1 MKIAIVGAGA
11 SGSTLVR
18 KFIQASEVL
27 NSLHIDVFEKR
38 DQLVVG
44 QPYEQDTTQAIMNE
58 HAQDLSIQADQPSDF
73 LDWLG
78 DHYPEL
84 AFNDAFPPRTY
95 YGEYLSDRLL
105 PFFHRPQVN
114 VIPESV
120 IDLDWQGDKQ
130 GLLTDTG
137 RWYQTYDAVFFTI
150 GHPPYAD
157 RYQLSGTPGYINHP
171 YPIQSVLNT
180 LDPKARVGVI
190 GSGLTSMDVIK
201 YLLKEYDWQETPKL
215 FIRDQNPF
223 RTVKFKRFQGEL
235 QMTFAPEW
243 ITDQRNETGHIA
255 LDLMVETFRKDL
267 ADNGIDFKR
276 LIHLYGKGS
285 LAEVE
290 KALQSPDL
298 TLGQIRRYVV
308 RLTQLLPDLYNA
320 LTPSD
325 RDNYSRNYEAIFN
338 HFRSQ
343 MPVESLKNV
352 INALGE
358 HSLELITDVQSIDY
372 EDNIYHVKTKAGE
385 KHLMDVLINC
395 AGFQLDLK
403 AASNFDLL
411 LNNLYNKEI
420 FTPYYRGGIAV
431 TWPQCQVLSNK
442 YGTMSNTFLLG
453 HWISPIHYGNNNIHL
468 CIKQAERVAD
478 DFIQNHKN

>member
-11 SGSTLVR
+11 SGATLVR
-18 KFIQASEVL
+18 KFVSELQTLDSL
-27 NSLHIDVFEKR
+27 NIDVFEKR
-38 DQLVVG
+38 ESLVVG
-44 QPYEQDTTQAIMNE
+44 QPYEPDTIEAIMNE
-58 HAQDLSIQADQPSDF
+58 HAQDLSIIANQPTDF

-78 DHYPEL
+78 KHYPEL
-84 AFNDAFPPRTY
+84 AFNDAFPPRSY

-105 PFFHRPQVN
+105 SYFQQPPVT
-114 VIPESV
+114 VIRETV
-120 IDLDWQGDKQ
+120 IDLTWQDGKQ
-130 GLLTDTG
+130 ALQTDTG
-137 RWYQTYDAVFFTI
+137 RWYTDYDAVFFTI

-157 RYQLSGTPGYINHP
+157 HYQLNGTPGYINHP
-171 YPIQSVLNT
+171 YPIQDVLNQ
-180 LDPKARVGVI
+180 LDPTARVGVI

-223 RTVKFKRFQGEL
+223 RTVKFKRYQGEL
-235 QMTFAPEW
+235 QMTFSPEW
-243 ITDQRNETGHIA
+243 IRTQASDEGTID
-255 LDLMVETFRKDL
+255 LELMVDTFRKDL
-267 ADNGIDFKR
+267 ADNAIDFKR

-285 LAEVE
+285 LAEIE
-290 KALQSPDL
+290 KALKDPDP
-298 TLGQIRRYVV
+298 TLGKIRRYVV
-308 RLTQLLPDLYNA
+308 QLTQLLPDLYNA

-325 RDNYSRNYEAIFN
+325 RDRYSQEYETIFN

-343 MPVESLKNV
+343 MPEESLKN
-352 INALGE
+352 IMNALDS

-372 EDNIYHVKTKAGE
+372 DNQVYHVKTKAGE
-385 KHLMDVLINC
+385 DFQMDVLINC

-403 AASNFDLL
+403 TASKFDSLL
-411 LNNLYNKEI
+411 KNMYDKEI

-431 TWPQCQVLSNK
+431 TWPHCQLLSNK
-442 YGTMSNTFLLG
+442 FGVMPNTYLLG

-478 DFIQNHKN
+478 YFIQSNL